1 MQTLRKALT
10 VAGLVAL
17 VLGVALFATR
27 ATNQEPVAV
36 NFLFG
41 SAQAPLW
48 QLVGG
53 AFLGGCIAGWLF
65 SVLPWT
71 RAKLS
76 ARRQRRRADR
86 LETELHQLRNLPL
99 SRNESAATP
108 PGSLAE
114 GGVSRSQSG

>member
-1 MQTLRKALT
+1 MQTVRKALS
-10 VAGLVAL
+10 VAGLISL
-17 VLGVALFATR
+17 VLGVALFSTR

-41 SAQAPLW
+41 TAQAPLW

-53 AFLGGCIAGWLF
+53 AFLGGCIAAWLF

-71 RAKLS
+71 RAKLN
-76 ARRQRRRADR
+76 ARRQRKRADR

-99 SRNESAATP
+99 SRDETAAASTA
-108 PGSLAE
+108 SLAE
-114 GGVSRSQSG
+114 GGANQSGSG